1 MLQQIIDKK
10 YNFYLFIGLTI
21 IVVSLPF
28 LFTHKI
34 LFLINRIS
42 IAFIILIWLM
52 KPGLR
57 ERFKLIRSNY
67 LLMGFVLMYGVEL
80 LGLLYSSNISGAAS
94 SLEKK
99 LPLLVIPLII
109 ITSEELDI
117 IRLNRILR
125 FFAGSVTIASLICLL
140 YAFHRNNYLE
150 VFSNPNWF
158 YFSYY
163 DLAEILDIQPIY
175 FSVFVSFSFFVIIFL
190 IKNSWLESSWPR
202 RLFYFFWA
210 CYLFIFLVLLSGKTS
225 IIATI
230 FIFMAITFV
239 YFQKRKRLLVGLLT
253 ILMIVVASGMIIS
266 KLPVVKERFLEV
278 LGMNKTSDWVY
289 GDPQRNQPI
298 PEARLVKWQSAFDV
312 IRDNWLFGV
321 GSGDVQDELNK
332 QYEAHD
338 FQAGIAEQFNTHNQF
353 LQTWVGTGLIGLVIF
368 IATLIA
374 SVAKAIRLKNHF
386 FLVFIALFM
395 ICCLTESMLERQFG
409 ILFYVIFSSLFY
421 QRKTENF
428 QFGI

>member
-1 MLQQIIDKK
+1 MLQQISGKK
-10 YNFYLFIGLTI
+10 YDFYLAIGLII
-21 IVVSLPF
+21 IVISLPF

-34 LFLINRIS
+34 LFLINRIA
-42 IAFIILIWLM
+42 IVFILLIWLLM
-52 KPGLR
+52 PGLR
-57 ERFKLIRSNY
+57 TRFKLIRNNY
-67 LLMGFVLMYGVEL
+67 LLAGFILMYGIEL
-80 LGLLYSSNISGAAS
+80 LGLLYSSNISVALS

-99 LPLLVIPLII
+99 LPLLVLPLII
-109 ITSEELDI
+109 MTSGILDFK
-117 IRLNRILR
+117 RLDQVIK
-125 FFAGSVTIASLICLL
+125 FFVGSVTIASLICLL

-150 VFSNPNWF
+150 VLSDPNWF

-163 DLAEILDIQPIY
+163 DLVEILDIQPIY
-175 FSVFVSFSFFVIIFL
+175 FSVFVSFSFYVIIFL
-190 IKNSWLESSWPR
+190 IKNSWVESSWSR
-202 RLFYFFWA
+202 RLFYVSWA
-210 CYLFIFLVLLSGKTS
+210 CYLFVFLVLLSGKTS

-230 FIFMAITFV
+230 FIFMAITFF
-239 YFQKRKRLLVGLLT
+239 YFQKRKQLLLGLLT
-253 ILMIVVASGMIIS
+253 LLLIVVTSGMIIS
-266 KLPVVKERFLEV
+266 KLPVVKERFQEV

-298 PEARLVKWQSAFDV
+298 PDARLVKWQSALDA

-332 QYEAHD
+332 QYKAHD
-338 FQAGIAEQFNTHNQF
+338 FQAGIVEQFNTHNQY
-353 LQTWVGTGLIGLVIF
+353 LQTWVGTGLIGLTFFV
-368 IATLIA
+368 ATLIA

-421 QRKTENF
+421 HRKTENF